1 MSGLISK
8 RSVGATLQGDEKVSK
23 SEHTLTPYR
32 NRTDIPFPEFYLKS
46 NASGIPCVP

>member
-8 RSVGATLQGDEKVSK
+8 RSVGATLQGDEIVSK
-23 SEHTLTPYR
+23 SEQPLTPNR
-32 NRTDIPFPEFYLKS
+32 NRTHIPFPELHLKS